1 MIEHPR
7 IDELMEAVATWIDGV
22 RDSLPARDAYLAR
35 VAVNALG
42 VVRRE
47 IDLGPRAEAAAA
59 SRLTELLDQKADLK
73 VLNIE
78 LCKRIRVGAMDVT
91 TPGLLNVLKANI
103 TEQITIDQP
112 SYKPDLGRSQK
123 GRSESAD
130 SRLTADDF

>member
-7 IDELMEAVATWIDGV
+7 IDELIEAVASWIEGV

-47 IDLGPRAEAAAA
+47 IDLGPRAAAAAA
-59 SRLTELLDQKADLK
+59 SRLTELLDQKADLA

-78 LCKRIRVGAMDVT
+78 LCKRIRVGEVNIN

-103 TEQITIDQP
+103 IEQITIDQP
-112 SYKPDLGRSQK
+112 GYKPNL
-123 GRSESAD
+123 A
-130 SRLTADDF
+130 